1 MASLRD
7 IRKRIKSVKNTQ
19 KITKAMKMVAA
30 AKLRRAQ
37 DAADAAQHYAD
48 GYRHLMQSVA
58 AMVDAGDHE
67 LLAERPNAQRAA
79 VIVLTSSRGLCG
91 GFNSNVLKKLA
102 RFMGDEGA
110 AYDEVSVI
118 TIGRKAA
125 ENVARR
131 YHHEADLTEAFVQ
144 GDEVEEAR
152 QLIQRLSQRFV
163 DGELDHV
170 YVLYNRFVSVMT
182 QEPSMT
188 RMLPTQLPEN
198 AEELDTQ
205 VLIEPDS
212 KTLVDHVLQQQL
224 FLTLYQAV
232 LDTEAGEHAARMT
245 SMDGATKNAGE
256 MIDKMTLIYNRARQA
271 AITSELVEII
281 SGAEA
286 L

>member
-131 YHHEADLTEAFVQ
+131 YQHEADLTEAFVQ

-188 RMLPTQLPEN
+188 RMLPTQLPED

>member
-131 YHHEADLTEAFVQ
+131 YHHESDLTEAFVQ

>member
-37 DAADAAQHYAD
+37 DAADAAQHYAE
-48 GYRHLMQSVA
+48 GYRQLVQRLTV
-58 AMVDAGDHE
+58 MVDADDHE
-67 LLAERPNAQRAA
+67 LLAERVEPKRAT
-79 VIVLTSSRGLCG
+79 VVVLTSSRGLCG
-91 GFNSNVLKKLA
+91 GFNSNLLKQLA
-102 RFMGDEGA
+102 RFMREEGA
-110 AYDEVSVI
+110 DYDEVSVV

-125 ENVARR
+125 EDAARR
-131 YHHEADLTEAFVQ
+131 YNHEADLTADFTAGAEVDAARRLVQ
-144 GDEVEEAR
+144 SLA
-152 QLIQRLSQRFV
+152 QRFC
-163 DGELDHV
+163 DGDLDHV
-170 YVLYNRFVSVMT
+170 YVLYNRFVSVLT
-182 QEPSMT
+182 QEPT
-188 RMLPTQLPEN
+188 LTQMLPTTLPEG
-198 AEELDTQ
+198 AEDLSVE
-205 VLIEPDS
+205 VVIEPDS
-212 KTLVDHVLQQQL
+212 KTLLDHVLQQQL

-245 SMDGATKNAGE
+245 AMDGATKNAGE

>member
-48 GYRHLMQSVA
+48 GYRQLVQRLT
-58 AMVDAGDHE
+58 AMVDADDHE
-67 LLAERPNAQRAA
+67 LLADRSDPKRAT
-79 VIVLTSSRGLCG
+79 VVVLTSSRGLCG
-91 GFNSNVLKKLA
+91 GFNSNLLKQLA
-102 RFMGDEGA
+102 RFMREEGA
-110 AYDEVSVI
+110 AYDEVSVV

-125 ENVARR
+125 EDAGRR
-131 YHHEADLTEAFVQ
+131 YQHEADLTAAFNE
-144 GDEVEEAR
+144 GDEVSEAR
-152 QLIQRLSQRFV
+152 HLVQNLAQRFC

-170 YVLYNRFVSVMT
+170 YVLYNRFVSVLT
-182 QEPSMT
+182 QEPTLT
-188 RMLPTQLPEN
+188 RLLPTTLPEGS
-198 AEELDTQ
+198 EDLSVE

-212 KTLVDHVLQQQL
+212 NTLLDHVLQQQL

-245 SMDGATKNAGE
+245 AMDGATKNAGE
-256 MIDKMTLIYNRARQA
+256 MIDKMTLVYNRARQA

>member
-1 MASLRD
+1 
-7 IRKRIKSVKNTQ
+7 
-19 KITKAMKMVAA
+19 
-30 AKLRRAQ
+30 
-37 DAADAAQHYAD
+37 
-48 GYRHLMQSVA
+48 
-58 AMVDAGDHE
+58 
-67 LLAERPNAQRAA
+67 

-131 YHHEADLTEAFVQ
+131 YHHESDLTEAFVQ

>member
-131 YHHEADLTEAFVQ
+131 YQHEADLTEAFAQ

>member
-102 RFMGDEGA
+102 RFMADEGA

-131 YHHEADLTEAFVQ
+131 YQHEADLTEAFVQ

-182 QEPSMT
+182 QEPSMM